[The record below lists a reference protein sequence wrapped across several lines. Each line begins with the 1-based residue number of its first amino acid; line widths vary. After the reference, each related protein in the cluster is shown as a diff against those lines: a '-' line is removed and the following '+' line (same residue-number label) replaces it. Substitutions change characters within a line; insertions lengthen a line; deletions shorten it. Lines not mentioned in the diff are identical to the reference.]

1 MKKKPDWNCSI
12 PDGTFRKL
20 NLIMKL
26 TLLITILTVTQVFGS
41 VYSQNARLTL
51 NAEDKSMREVFKL
64 IEQESNFRFFYND
77 EFNELNKQVSI
88 DVTEMK
94 IDDLL
99 NSILNN
105 SEVTYRILE
114 NNVIVIT
121 PVSEPLPQQVTVKG
135 KITDASTGEPVAG
148 ANIVIEGTTNGTT
161 SAADGTYSINVPG
174 PQSVLIVSFIGMTTQ
189 HITVASQRVLDIS
202 LKSDL
207 AMLEEVVVTGY
218 GTQRKKDVT
227 GAIAVISS
235 RELDERP
242 AMQFGNAL
250 EGKAA
255 GIQVIRSSGQPQAGF
270 SIKIRG
276 TSSITSGSDPLY
288 IVDGVQTYN
297 VNEINPND
305 IESFTV
311 LKDASS
317 AAIYGSSGANGV
329 VLITTKR
336 GKNQKTQV
344 NFSTSLMSSQAWKK
358 LKVLNS
364 SQFKDLALELG
375 LPSIDWNYYNANT
388 DWQNEIFRNAL
399 TQNYQMSVQGGNEKT
414 DFYLSGSV
422 INQQGIVLNNSVK
435 RATFKVNLDHRVS
448 NIFNVGTSIA
458 YDRWTDVSVTE
469 NDRNGVITRVL
480 DYVPIVG
487 IWDKTN
493 PDQYAVN
500 PFIPDLENPVSTV
513 YQPDQLY
520 EHNRFHGNAF
530 GELSILKSLK
540 FKSLLGFEHSN
551 GIFTS
556 FQNPTQTS
564 FGRSMDGI
572 AAESHDEYNYWV
584 SENTLNFNKGFGDHN
599 LSVLAGFIA
608 SRESDRGLDIGS
620 HGFGGSTAI
629 TTVTAGTVQNV
640 PQVSIYDKSHAAF
653 IGRLNYSYR
662 DKYLLT
668 SNFRADGSGQFSSAN
683 RWGYFPSFSAGWR
696 ISNESFFE
704 NVKVVNDLKL
714 RAGWGVVGNDRA
726 NPYAWYGLVDPA
738 LYITGGS
745 IINAYVPS
753 TLENR
758 ALKWEKTGQFN
769 IGIDASVLDNR
780 ITVNADYYKKKTTDL
795 LLYVPVPASVGIPGN
810 VALQNAGSLD
820 NRGFEFQVSSRNI
833 VKGALTWNTDFNIN
847 FNRNKVLNIVG
858 TVIHSGAINPAG
870 TTYNLSI
877 VREGSPLG
885 LFYGYISDGV
895 DPATGMIK
903 YRDLDNS
910 SDITDA
916 DKTVIGNANPD
927 FTYGLT
933 NSLAYKNF
941 TLDIFLQG
949 VQGNDIFDATRIL
962 TESMRL
968 GMNQS
973 AAVLNRWKAPGDIT
987 DVPRA
992 IKDDVT
998 NSEPSTRYIENGSYL
1013 RVKSLTLAYNLPKP
1027 VLERLRI
1034 NRFQIYVTAENLITF
1049 TKYSGFDPEV
1059 SAFNA
1064 SNQDN
1069 TSKNTAPGVDYGTYP
1084 QSRDFIIGLNVTF

>member
-1 MKKKPDWNCSI
+1 MKKKQDGNCYVH
-12 PDGTFRKL
+12 PGTFRKL
-20 NLIMKL
+20 LLIMKL
-26 TLLITILTVTQVFGS
+26 TFLITFLTVMQAFGS
-41 VYSQNARLTL
+41 VYSQNARLSL
-51 NAEDKSMREVFKL
+51 SVEDKPMREVFKL

-77 EFNELNKQVSI
+77 EFNELNKRINI
-88 DVTEMK
+88 DVSEEK
-94 IDDLL
+94 IDD
-99 NSILNN
+99 ILTAILDN

-114 NNVIVIT
+114 NNVVVIT
-121 PVSEPLPQQVTVKG
+121 PLAEPLPQQGTVKG
-135 KITDASTGEPVAG
+135 RLTDASTGEPIAG
-148 ANIVIEGTTNGTT
+148 VNIVVEGTVTGTMT
-161 SAADGTYSINVPG
+161 GADGSFTINVPG
-174 PQSVLIVSFIGMTTQ
+174 PQSVLVFSFIGMTTQ
-189 HITVASQRVLDIS
+189 KVLTGGQQVINVS

-218 GTQRKKDVT
+218 GTQKKKDVT
-227 GAIAVISS
+227 GAIAVISAK
-235 RELDERP
+235 ELDARP

-297 VNEINPND
+297 VSEINPAD

-329 VLITTKR
+329 VLISTKR
-336 GKNQKTQV
+336 GRNQKTQV
-344 NFSTSLMSSQAWKK
+344 NFSTSMMSSQAWKR

-364 SQFKDLALELG
+364 SQFFDLANDLG
-375 LPSIDWNYYNANT
+375 LAPVDKNYYDANT
-388 DWQNEIFRNAL
+388 NWQDEVFRTAL

-422 INQQGIVLNNSVK
+422 VNQQGIVLNNSVK

-448 NIFNVGTSIA
+448 DIFKVGTSIA
-458 YDRWTDVSVTE
+458 YDKWSDVSVSE
-469 NDRNGVITRVL
+469 NDRNGVITRL
-480 DYVPIVG
+480 LTAVPFIG
-487 IWDKTN
+487 IWDKTY

-500 PFIPDLENPVSTV
+500 PYIPDLENPVSTV
-513 YQPDQLY
+513 YQPDQIY
-520 EHNRFHGNAF
+520 DHNRFHGNAWA
-530 GELSILKSLK
+530 ELSILKNLK
-540 FKSLLGFEHSN
+540 FKSLLGLEHSN
-551 GIFTS
+551 GIYTS

-564 FGRSMDGI
+564 YGRSMDGL
-572 AAESHDEYNYWV
+572 AAESHDDYNYWV
-584 SENTLNFNKGFGDHN
+584 SENTLNYNQSFGDN
-599 LSVLAGFIA
+599 NISLLGGFIA
-608 SRESDRGLDIGS
+608 SRESDRGLYISS

-629 TTVTAGTVQNV
+629 TTVTAGTVQSV

-653 IGRLNYSYR
+653 IGRLNYSYK
-662 DKYLLT
+662 DKYLFT
-668 SNFRADGSGQFSSAN
+668 SNFRADGSGQFSSEN

-696 ISNESFFE
+696 ISRESFFE
-704 NVKVVNDLKL
+704 NVKAINDLKI
-714 RAGWGVVGNDRA
+714 RAGWGLVGNDRA
-726 NPYAWYGLVDPA
+726 NPYAWYGLVNPA

-745 IINAYVPS
+745 IVNAYVPG
-753 TLENR
+753 TLENT

-769 IGIDASVLDNR
+769 IGVDVSFLDSR
-780 ITVNADYYKKKTTDL
+780 ITVNADYYQKKTSDL
-795 LLYVPVPASVGIPGN
+795 LLYVPIPASVGIPGN
-810 VALQNAGSLD
+810 VALQNAGSLE
-820 NRGFEFQVSSRNI
+820 NKGFEFQISSRNF
-833 VKGALTWNTDFNIN
+833 VRGDFTWNTDFNIN
-847 FNRNKVLNIVG
+847 FNKNKVLDIVG

-877 VREGSPLG
+877 VKEGQPLG

-903 YRDLDNS
+903 YRDLDKS
-910 SDITDA
+910 GDISDA
-916 DKTVIGNANPD
+916 DKTIIGNANPD

-933 NSLAYKNF
+933 NSFAYKNF
-941 TLDIFLQG
+941 TLDLFLQG

-962 TESMRL
+962 SESMRL
-968 GMNQS
+968 AMNQS
-973 AAVLNRWKAPGDIT
+973 ATVLDRWKNPGDIT
-987 DVPRA
+987 SMPRA
-992 IKDDVT
+992 LKDDVT

-1013 RVKSLTLAYNLPKP
+1013 RVKSLTLAYNLPKT
-1027 VLERLRI
+1027 VLQRLKIVRL
-1034 NRFQIYVTAENLITF
+1034 QVYLTTENLLTF

-1084 QSRDFIIGLNVTF
+1084 QSRDVIIGLNVTF

>member
-1 MKKKPDWNCSI
+1 MKKKQDRNYSVH
-12 PDGTFRKL
+12 DRTFRKL
-20 NLIMKL
+20 LLIMKL
-26 TLLITILTVTQVFGS
+26 TILITFLTVMQAFGS
-41 VYSQNARLTL
+41 AYSQNTRLSL
-51 NAEDKSMREVFKL
+51 AVEDRSMREVFKL

-77 EFNELNKQVSI
+77 EFNELNKKINLDVS
-88 DVTEMK
+88 DEK
-94 IDDLL
+94 IDD
-99 NSILNN
+99 ILTTILDK

-121 PVSEPLPQQVTVKG
+121 PLSETIPQQGTVKG
-135 KITDASTGEPVAG
+135 KITDFSTGDPVPG
-148 ANIVIEGTTNGTT
+148 TNIRVEGTTNGTI
-161 SAADGTYSINVPG
+161 SGPDGTYSINVPG
-174 PQSVLIVSFIGMTTQ
+174 PESVLVFSFIGMITQ
-189 HITVASQRVLDIS
+189 NIVVGNQPVINVS

-218 GTQRKKDVT
+218 GTQMKKDVT

-235 RELDERP
+235 KDLDERP

-288 IVDGVQTYN
+288 IVDGVQTYD
-297 VNEINPND
+297 VNEINPAD
-305 IESFTV
+305 IENFTI

-336 GKNQKTQV
+336 GRNEKTQV
-344 NFSTSLMSSQAWKK
+344 NFSTSLMSSQAWKR

-364 SQFKDLALELG
+364 AQFKDLATELG

-388 DWQNEIFRNAL
+388 NWQDEIFRNAL
-399 TQNYQMSVQGGNEKT
+399 TQNYQMSVQGGDAKT

-448 NIFNVGTSIA
+448 DIFKVGTSIS

-469 NDRNGVITRVL
+469 NDRNGVITRL
-480 DYVPIVG
+480 LTYVPIVG
-487 IWDKTN
+487 IWDKQY

-520 EHNRFHGNAF
+520 NHNRFHGNAY
-530 GELSILKSLK
+530 GELNILKNLR

-564 FGRSMDGI
+564 YGRSMDGL
-572 AAESHDEYNYWV
+572 AEEQHDEFNYWV
-584 SENTLNFNKGFGDHN
+584 SENTINLDQSFGDQN
-599 LSVLAGFIA
+599 FTLLGGFIG
-608 SRESDRGLDIGS
+608 SREGDRGLDIGS

-629 TTVTAGTVQNV
+629 TTVTGGTVQNV
-640 PQVSIYDKSHAAF
+640 PQITIYQKSHAAF
-653 IGRLNYSYR
+653 IGRLNYSYK

-668 SNFRADGSGQFSSAN
+668 SNFRADGSGQFSSEN

-704 NVKVVNDLKL
+704 NVKVINDLKI
-714 RAGWGVVGNDRA
+714 RAGWGLVGNDRA
-726 NPYAWYGLVDPA
+726 NPYAWYGLVNPA
-738 LYITGGS
+738 AYITGGS
-745 IINAYVPS
+745 AINAYVPS
-753 TLENR
+753 TLENT
-758 ALKWEKTGQFN
+758 ALRWEKTAQFN
-769 IGIDASVLDNR
+769 IGLDATILDSR
-780 ITVNADYYKKKTTDL
+780 ISITADYYNKKTTDL
-795 LLYVPVPASVGIPGN
+795 LLYVPIPASVGIPDN
-810 VALQNAGSLD
+810 VALQNAGSLQ
-820 NRGFEFQVSSRNI
+820 NRGFEFQLSSRNL
-833 VKGALTWNTDFNIN
+833 VKGNFTWNTDFNIN
-847 FNRNKVLNIVG
+847 FNKNKVLNIVG

-877 VREGSPLG
+877 VQEGLPLG

-895 DPATGMIK
+895 DPTTGMIK
-903 YRDLDNS
+903 YRDLDGTPG
-910 SDITDA
+910 ITDG

-927 FTYGLT
+927 FTYGMT
-933 NSLAYKNF
+933 NSFRYKNF

-962 TESMRL
+962 SESMRL

-973 AAVLNRWKAPGDIT
+973 ATVLNRWKNPGDIT
-987 DVPRA
+987 DVPKA
-992 IKDDVT
+992 IKDDVS

-1013 RVKSLTLAYNLPKP
+1013 RVKSLTLAYNLPRA
-1027 VLERLRI
+1027 VLDRLKISRL
-1034 NRFQIYVTAENLITF
+1034 QIYLTSENLLTI

-1064 SNQDN
+1064 SYQDN

-1084 QSRDFIIGLNVTF
+1084 QSRDIILGLNVTF

>member
-1 MKKKPDWNCSI
+1 MKKKQDWNCSV
-12 PDGTFRKL
+12 PHRTFRKL
-20 NLIMKL
+20 LLIMKL
-26 TLLITILTVTQVFGS
+26 TFLITFLTVMQVFGS
-41 VYSQNARLTL
+41 VYSQNARLSL
-51 NAEDKSMREVFKL
+51 SVEDKSMREVFKL

-77 EFNELNKQVSI
+77 EFNELNKKVNLEVS
-88 DVTEMK
+88 EEK
-94 IDDLL
+94 IDD
-99 NSILNN
+99 ILTAILDN

-121 PVSEPLPQQVTVKG
+121 PLSEPLFQQGTVRG
-135 KITDASTGEPVAG
+135 KVTDAATGEPVAG
-148 ANIVIEGTTNGTT
+148 VNIVIEGTVTGTIT
-161 SAADGTYSINVPG
+161 GADGSYVINVPG
-174 PQSVLIVSFIGMTTQ
+174 PQSVLVFSFIGMT
-189 HITVASQRVLDIS
+189 SQKVIAGNQEVIDIS

-218 GTQRKKDVT
+218 GTQKKKDVT

-235 RELDERP
+235 KELDARP

-336 GKNQKTQV
+336 GRNQKTQV
-344 NFSTSLMSSQAWKK
+344 NFSTSMMSSQAWKR

-388 DWQNEIFRNAL
+388 NWQDEIFRNAL

-414 DFYLSGSV
+414 DFYMSGSV

-435 RATFKVNLDHRVS
+435 RATFKVNLDHKVS
-448 NIFNVGTSIA
+448 NIFKIGTSLA
-458 YDRWTDVSVTE
+458 YDRWTDVSVSE
-469 NDRNGVITRVL
+469 NDRNGVITRL
-480 DYVPIVG
+480 LTYVPIVG
-487 IWDKTN
+487 IWDKEYPN
-493 PDQYAVN
+493 QYAVN

-520 EHNRFHGNAF
+520 DHNRFHGNAY
-530 GELSILKSLK
+530 GEITILKSLK

-551 GIFTS
+551 GIYTS

-564 FGRSMDGI
+564 YGRSMDGL

-584 SENTLNFNKGFGDHN
+584 SENTLNYNQNFGDHS
-599 LSVLAGFIA
+599 LSLLAGFIA
-608 SRESDRGLDIGS
+608 SRESDRGLYISS

-629 TTVTAGTVQNV
+629 TTVTGGTVQSV
-640 PQVSIYDKSHAAF
+640 PDISIYEKSHAAF
-653 IGRLNYSYR
+653 IARLNYSYK

-668 SNFRADGSGQFSSAN
+668 SNFRADGSGQFSEAN
-683 RWGYFPSFSAGWR
+683 RWGYFPSFSGGWR
-696 ISNESFFE
+696 ISKESFFE
-704 NVKVVNDLKL
+704 NVEAINDLKL
-714 RAGWGVVGNDRA
+714 RAGWGLVGNDRA

-745 IINAYVPS
+745 IVNAYIPS
-753 TLENR
+753 TLENT

-769 IGIDASVLDNR
+769 IGLDIAFLESR
-780 ITVNADYYKKKTTDL
+780 ITINTDYYKKKTTDL

-810 VALQNAGSLD
+810 VALQNAGSLE
-820 NRGFEFQVSSRNI
+820 NSGFEFQITSRNI
-833 VKGALTWNTDFNIN
+833 VKGDFTWNTDFNIN
-847 FNRNKVLNIVG
+847 FNKNKVLDIVG

-877 VREGSPLG
+877 VQEGSPLG
-885 LFYGYISDGV
+885 LFYGYIADGV
-895 DPATGMIK
+895 DPATGMMI
-903 YRDLDNS
+903 YRDLDGS

-916 DKTVIGNANPD
+916 DKTIIGNANPD

-933 NSLAYKNF
+933 NSFAYKNF
-941 TLDIFLQG
+941 TLDLFLQG
-949 VQGNDIFDATRIL
+949 VQGNDIFNATKIL
-962 TESMRL
+962 SESMRL

-973 AAVLNRWKAPGDIT
+973 ANVLNRWQSPGDIT

-992 IKDDVT
+992 LKDDVS

-1013 RVKSLTLAYNLPKP
+1013 RVKALTLGYNLPKA
-1027 VLERLRI
+1027 VLEKLKLSRL
-1034 NRFQIYVTAENLITF
+1034 QIYVTSENLFTF